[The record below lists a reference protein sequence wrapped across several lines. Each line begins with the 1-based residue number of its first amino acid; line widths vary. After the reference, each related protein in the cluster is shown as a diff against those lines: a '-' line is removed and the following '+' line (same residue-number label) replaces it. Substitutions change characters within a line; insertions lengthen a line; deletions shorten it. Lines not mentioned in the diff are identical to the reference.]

1 MAAFH
6 AHLKNQCIWIIFI
19 VIKRHIRTEDSNYC
33 AQRTLTT
40 VSGLEGAVNT
50 LITLIY
56 WHLAV
61 TMLHYSF
68 CLFLLFSLV
77 ILNWKTMELIF
88 IVITLTYSHI
98 MKSKVWMQIW
108 TVTVTLEHTPR
119 KSGYFRSRKPKVS
132 KNSLWIDYSW
142 HRVQI
147 SLTFRILNFLREKE
161 SEGEMDSVDY
171 TVWLW
176 FCLCQKNCL
185 MN

>member
-132 KNSLWIDYSW
+132 KNSLWLDYSW

-147 SLTFRILNFLREKE
+147 SLTLRILNFLREKE

-171 TVWLW
+171 TV
-176 FCLCQKNCL
+176 
-185 MN
+185 